1 MNIYILGKYIP
12 GNKSVEMGLQ
22 SVRGIGKFNSQTI
35 CKALGYQ
42 KSFKIKDLSQ
52 AQIIKLSE
60 YITKN
65 YLIETSLLDKKYE
78 FINIHKENKS
88 YKGWRHLLNLP
99 VRGQR
104 THSNARTRK
113 RKKIN

>member
-1 MNIYILGKYIP
+1 MYSEYTFVFIILCVEGGRKPWPARNNMNIYILGKYIP

-22 SVRGIGKFNSQTI
+22 SVRGIGKFNTQTI

-65 YLIETSLLDKKYE
+65 YLIETSLLDKSE
-78 FINIHKENKS
+78 I
-88 YKGWRHLLNLP
+88 
-99 VRGQR
+99 
-104 THSNARTRK
+104 
-113 RKKIN
+113 